1 MHSEHLAVY
10 LVEHFP
16 AVSSQLILD
25 LYRKLATAEDM
36 QLMRGTAELPSE
48 GSAEREPAAVNEFWH
63 GTRCTVG
70 KPGRPHWVAS
80 RDTAA
85 R

>member
-1 MHSEHLAVY
+1 MVVAVIMNWVRVDGRDEVIKAMPEIPWRESCLARG
-10 LVEHFP
+10 
-16 AVSSQLILD
+16 ARNASQ
-25 LYRKLATAEDM
+25 R
-36 QLMRGTAELPSE
+36 P
-48 GSAEREPAAVNEFWH
+48 VNEFWH